1 MTVADVLL
9 RRHIETL
16 LTDNARWQTLL
27 ADDVMWELPFAP
39 ALGHP
44 ARVSRRAEVMKF
56 AAWFVEAV
64 ENFHFVQ
71 SLPACGSVT
80 TMSATGFSYR
90 RHGAPSKPW
99 GWSLSD

>member
-71 SLPACGSVT
+71 S
-80 TMSATGFSYR
+80 R
-90 RHGAPSKPW
+90 RVLRPNNGQLHGKPLA
-99 GWSLSD
+99 GLAAGTA